1 MRRLVAVFLPMLLLF
16 AAPGLTHAE
25 AAPSQQAQG
34 SSMRQDLSAMQDFN
48 RLHQDEVGLLKV
60 KQEKQHK
67 ILFFMGVALLIV
79 LLLTAGFGLSMVFGG
94 RQVFAWHM
102 LFAGISLTLALAHA
116 VTAIIWFYPF

>member
-1 MRRLVAVFLPMLLLF
+1 MKRLFAVFLPLALIF
-16 AAPGLTHAE
+16 AAPGLVQAE
-25 AAPSQQAQG
+25 VASQQGQ
-34 SSMRQDLSAMQDFN
+34 SSMQQDLSAMQDFN
-48 RLHQDEVGLLKV
+48 RLHQDEVGILKV

-67 ILFFMGVALLIV
+67 ILFFMGIALLIV

-94 RQVFAWHM
+94 KQVFVWHM